1 MVLKERLSEFQSFQF
16 SHSVMH
22 DSLQPHGLQHAR
34 PPCPSP
40 TPRVYSN
47 SCPLSQ
53 WYHPTTSS
61 SVVHF
66 SYHLQSFT
74 ASGSSQISQLF
85 TSGSQSI
92 EVSASA
98 SVLPINI
105 QDWFPLGWS
114 SLISLQS
121 KGLSRVF
128 SINFLALSFLYCPCL
143 TSIRDYWL
151 IYKRKTTTVL
161 TSQKVV
167 GIQWV
172 HTIEVCCTVNGNIK
186 CSVTLHSPLNAADS
200 MVRGARRR
208 ESIIP
213 YLLLCNMEILQNKL
227 QASCFFL
234 PMRIKEI
241 KERGCRLSQEKLIP
255 SRESKLTAMC
265 ASGTR

>member
-1 MVLKERLSEFQSFQF
+1 M
-16 SHSVMH
+16 
-22 DSLQPHGLQHAR
+22 
-34 PPCPSP
+34 
-40 TPRVYSN
+40 
-47 SCPLSQ
+47 
-53 WYHPTTSS
+53 
-61 SVVHF
+61 
-66 SYHLQSFT
+66 
-74 ASGSSQISQLF
+74 
-85 TSGSQSI
+85 
-92 EVSASA
+92 
-98 SVLPINI
+98 
-105 QDWFPLGWS
+105 
-114 SLISLQS
+114 
-121 KGLSRVF
+121 
-128 SINFLALSFLYCPCL
+128 
-143 TSIRDYWL
+143 
-151 IYKRKTTTVL
+151 L
-161 TSQKVV
+161 TSQKAV

-241 KERGCRLSQEKLIP
+241 KERGCQLSQEKLIP